1 MELNYVPQVDSQS
14 GRLTGFEKPM
24 LLFRYP
30 LFTPGTIAIMLVAV
44 TFVAM
49 LGVVINVSIQES
61 KYGGTRKVVY
71 EKRV

>member
-1 MELNYVPQVDSQS
+1 MELNYVSQVDQQS
-14 GRLTGFEKPM
+14 GKLMEFEKPI

-30 LFTPGTIAIMLVAV
+30 LFTPGNIAIMLVAV
-44 TFVAM
+44 SFIAM